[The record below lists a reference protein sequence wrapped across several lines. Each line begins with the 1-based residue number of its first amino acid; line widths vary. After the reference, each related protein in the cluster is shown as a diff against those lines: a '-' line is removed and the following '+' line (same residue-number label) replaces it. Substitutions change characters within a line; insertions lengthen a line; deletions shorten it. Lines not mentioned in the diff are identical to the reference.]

1 MPDFGPVRR
10 SVEMLK
16 QLQMGMRAF
25 LLMASRVWTC
35 VFFLLKKQVRAVSR
49 CFAPLSA
56 FFAFTIFITKRPSD
70 TVSIY
75 PLNMLILAFSFAMI
89 ICQFQWILWSYC
101 HNITY
106 SYVGY
111 GKIFHSMIE
120 SSFSFDIVIFFVY
133 CWCQNLCNKLDYHYF
148 LKGYLKICSFAYIL
162 ISIFNVIN
170 FLSMPN
176 NNIYYEAIKYFY
188 LRSFLIFTCVIFH

>member
-56 FFAFTIFITKRPSD
+56 FFAFTIFITQRLFD
-70 TVSIY
+70 TVSIS
-75 PLNMLILAFSFAMI
+75 PLNMLILVFSFTM
-89 ICQFQWILWSYC
+89 
-101 HNITY
+101 
-106 SYVGY
+106 
-111 GKIFHSMIE
+111 
-120 SSFSFDIVIFFVY
+120 
-133 CWCQNLCNKLDYHYF
+133 
-148 LKGYLKICSFAYIL
+148 
-162 ISIFNVIN
+162 N
-170 FLSMPN
+170 FLSI
-176 NNIYYEAIKYFY
+176 NIYYDQLPQYNMFICWLWQRGIIPWDWKFIFLWYCY
-188 LRSFLIFTCVIFH
+188 LLHLLLMPKLMQQAWLSLFSGGIFEDL

>member
-49 CFAPLSA
+49 CFAPLSV
-56 FFAFTIFITKRPSD
+56 FFAFTIFITQRPFD
-70 TVSIY
+70 TVSIS
-75 PLNMLILAFSFAMI
+75 PLNMLILVFSFAMI
-89 ICQFQWILWSYC
+89 ISNEYLLWSYC

-106 SYVGY
+106 SYVDY
-111 GKIFHSMIE
+111 VKYSVLWLKVHFPFILLPSLFTVDAKTYATSLIITIFWK
-120 SSFSFDIVIFFVY
+120 DIWRFVVLLTVY
-133 CWCQNLCNKLDYHYF
+133 YSILC
-148 LKGYLKICSFAYIL
+148 
-162 ISIFNVIN
+162 
-170 FLSMPN
+170 
-176 NNIYYEAIKYFY
+176 YY
-188 LRSFLIFTCVIFH
+188 